1 MNFANINVKKDVHD
15 AGLTMKQIAY
25 RMGITPEYLCRV
37 LKSEPLPNGFEKRI
51 RSAIAGDL
59 INASKHNYKR
69 IHGAWVNGIC
79 NVCGF
84 PTAYS
89 YEYRF
94 CPSCGSR
101 MEVVTDAAETE

>member
-1 MNFANINVKKDVHD
+1 MNFANINIKKDVHD

-37 LKSEPLPNGFEKRI
+37 LRSEPLPNGFEKRI

-59 INASKHNYKR
+59 TNVLTVKR

-89 YEYRF
+89 DEYRF
-94 CPSCGSR
+94 CPNCGS
-101 MEVVTDAAETE
+101 MMKEEKQCTL